1 MTARL
6 FEVIFPSNDVTAT
19 SREVILPMFD
29 TAFHCPKGAYSK
41 VRGAMIEVFLFSY
54 SEIWYYITGA
64 PNAIKLRGNLLKIK
78 G

>member
-6 FEVIFPSNDVTAT
+6 FEVILPSDDVTT
-19 SREVILPMFD
+19 KNREVILPMFD
-29 TAFHCPKGAYSK
+29 TAFHCPKGTYSK

-54 SEIWYYITGA
+54 SEIWDYITGA
-64 PNAIKLRGNLLKIK
+64 PNGIKLRGNLLKIK